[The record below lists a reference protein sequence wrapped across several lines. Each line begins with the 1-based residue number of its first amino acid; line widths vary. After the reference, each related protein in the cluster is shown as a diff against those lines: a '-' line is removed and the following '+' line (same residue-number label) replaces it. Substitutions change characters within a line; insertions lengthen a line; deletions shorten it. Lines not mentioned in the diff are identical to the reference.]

1 MIGSLSGSITH
12 KQGQELWLEVRDVGY
27 RVFCGEKL
35 LARTILGQE
44 LKLWI
49 HTRVREDAL
58 ELFGFEDVA
67 SLNIFERL
75 LDASGVGPKTALAI
89 VGQSTGEAIAQA
101 IASADVDFFRQFK
114 GVGAKGAQRIIVDLK
129 NKVGDF
135 GALFDG
141 DGGVEQDEALEALL
155 QLGFDRKSAL
165 VTLKNIDQALST
177 EERVKQALKGVRSK

>member
-12 KQGQELWLEVRDVGY
+12 KQGQELWLEVGGIGY

-58 ELFGFEDVA
+58 ELFGFEDIA

-89 VGQSTGEAIAQA
+89 VGTSSGEAIAQA
-101 IASADVDFFRQFK
+101 IATADVDFFRQFK

-141 DGGVEQDEALEALL
+141 NGENNQDEALEALL

-165 VTLKNIDQALST
+165 ATLKNIDGALPV
-177 EERVKQALKGVRSK
+177 EERLKQALKHGHAK

>member
-1 MIGSLSGSITH
+1 MIGSLSGTISH
-12 KQGQELWLEVRDVGY
+12 KQGQELWLDVHGVGY
-27 RVFCGEKL
+27 RVFVGERL
-35 LARTILGQE
+35 LARTTLGAEQ
-44 LKLWI
+44 KLWI

-89 VGQSTGEAIAQA
+89 VGGSTGEAIAQA

-129 NKVGDF
+129 HKVGDF

-141 DGGVEQDEALEALL
+141 EGGENQDEALEALL
-155 QLGFDRKSAL
+155 QLGFDRKSA
-165 VTLKNIDQALST
+165 VAALKSIDLSLPV
-177 EERVKQALKGVRSK
+177 EERVKLALKQNKN

>member
-1 MIGSLSGSITH
+1 MIGSLSGTITH
-12 KQGQELWLEVRDVGY
+12 KQGQELWLDVSGVGY
-27 RVFCGEKL
+27 RVFCGERL
-35 LARTILGQE
+35 LARSVLGQA
-44 LKLWI
+44 LSLWI
-49 HTRVREDAL
+49 HTRVREVAL

-89 VGQSTGEAIAQA
+89 VGSSTGEAIAQA
-101 IASADVDFFRQFK
+101 IATADVDFFRQFK

-141 DGGVEQDEALEALL
+141 EGSEHQDEALEALL

-165 VTLKNIDQALST
+165 ATLKNIDDSLPT
-177 EERVKQALKGVRSK
+177 ETRVMQALKKRL

>member
-1 MIGSLSGSITH
+1 MIGSLSGTIIH
-12 KQGQELWLEVRDVGY
+12 KQGQELWLEVGGVGY
-27 RVFCGEKL
+27 RVFVGERL
-35 LARTILGQE
+35 LERAVLGQT

-58 ELFGFEDVA
+58 ELYGFEDVA

-89 VGQSTGEAIAQA
+89 VGQATAEAIMQA
-101 IASADVDFFRQFK
+101 IATADVDFFRQFK
-114 GVGAKGAQRIIVDLK
+114 GIGAKGAQRIIVDLK

-135 GALFDG
+135 GALFE
-141 DGGVEQDEALEALL
+141 GGARETHDEALEALL

-165 VTLKNIDQALST
+165 ATLKNIDRNLPVEQ
-177 EERVKQALKGVRSK
+177 RVQQALKKI

>member
-1 MIGSLSGSITH
+1 MIGYLHGTFLSKSLG
-12 KQGQELWLEVRDVGY
+12 EVWINVNGVGY
-27 RVFCGEKL
+27 RVIVGERL
-35 LARTILGQE
+35 YQGLVLDQE
-44 LKLWI
+44 VQLYI
-49 HTRVREDAL
+49 HTHVRENAL
-58 ELFGFEDVA
+58 ELFGFEDLA
-67 SLNIFERL
+67 SLNMFERL

-101 IASADVDFFRQFK
+101 IAIADVDFFRQFK

-141 DGGVEQDEALEALL
+141 DGGESQDEALEALL

-165 VTLKNIDQALST
+165 ATLKNIDGALPA
-177 EERVKQALKGVRSK
+177 EERVKQALKRSHSK